1 MGRSATNVIG
11 NSLAAS
17 AVAKFEGGLG
27 PEKDDINAPDVA
39 VAAAPA

>member
-17 AVAKFEGGLG
+17 AVAKFEHELG
-27 PEKDDINAPDVA
+27 PAKDDVATPALAPVVVRA
-39 VAAAPA
+39 